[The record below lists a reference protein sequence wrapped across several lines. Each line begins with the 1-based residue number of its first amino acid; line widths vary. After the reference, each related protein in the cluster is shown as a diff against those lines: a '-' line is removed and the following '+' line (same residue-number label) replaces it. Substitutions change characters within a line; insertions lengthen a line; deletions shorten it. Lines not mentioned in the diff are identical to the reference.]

1 YIYSEGMGWDLWNLV
16 ATIGAYTLGLG
27 VLVFIYNVALSL
39 RSGEIAGSD
48 PWDGMTLEWS
58 IPSPPPGYNFA
69 SVPTVHSRD
78 PYWAQKHPE
87 LAGHELAEG
96 RADATRVA
104 QHSPEVH
111 VADAGAHGEA
121 EHHIHMPDPSYW
133 PLVAAFG
140 LFLAGFG

>member
-1 YIYSEGMGWDLWNLV
+1 
-16 ATIGAYTLGLG
+16 
-27 VLVFIYNVALSL
+27 
-39 RSGEIAGSD
+39 
-48 PWDGMTLEWS
+48 
-58 IPSPPPGYNFA
+58 
-69 SVPTVHSRD
+69 PTVHSRD

-104 QHSPEVH
+104 QNSPEVQ

-140 LFLAGFG
+140 LFLAGFGVLLGAGLGDWLFNPFVIADYVSGSEYYAVTGVGLFVLLVGIFGWSLEPVNG